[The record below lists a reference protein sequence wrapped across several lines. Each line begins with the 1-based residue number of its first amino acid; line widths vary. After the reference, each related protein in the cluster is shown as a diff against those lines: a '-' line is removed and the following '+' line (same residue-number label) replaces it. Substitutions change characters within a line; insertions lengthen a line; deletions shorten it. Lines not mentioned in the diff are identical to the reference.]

1 MRQPTANSLCS
12 PRETTTK
19 MNYTSHSEAD
29 RAKMLE
35 TIGVGSLDEL
45 IAKVIPDKF
54 RIEYPL
60 DLPIGEREFDLV
72 KEFKTLSGLNTPASD
87 VVSFLGGGVYDHYIP
102 AAISHLLSRSEF
114 YTAYTPYQ
122 AEVAQGTLQTIYE
135 FQTMV
140 CRLTGMDA
148 SNASHYDGATALAEG
163 VMMAVRK
170 TGRKAIV
177 VPAGLN
183 PQYLHV
189 LNTYCSPLEIEIRL
203 MKGIDGLIDFVEL
216 VEHLDG
222 SAALIIQHPN
232 FFGLLE
238 PTVKASQLAHEAGA
252 LVISSTYPISLG
264 LLKPPGEWG
273 ADIATAEGQPFGI
286 PMSFGGPYVG
296 LFAVKKDLIRL
307 MPGRIVARAKDRLDR
322 DGFVLTLQ
330 TREQHIRREKATS
343 NICTNQALLALC
355 ATIYLSLV
363 GKDGLHRAAENS
375 YRGAHY
381 LAGKVTTIPSVKRIY
396 KGEFFSEFVVT
407 LPLSGRVVQER
418 LAERGIFAGPPLG
431 WYYPDH
437 DNSLILAVTEKRSKS
452 EMDEFV
458 KVLGEVIA

>member
-1 MRQPTANSLCS
+1 
-12 PRETTTK
+12 

-29 RAKMLE
+29 RAKMLK

-45 IAKVIPDKF
+45 IANVIPDKF
-54 RIEYPL
+54 RSENPL
-60 DLPIGEREFDLV
+60 NLPTGEREFDLV
-72 KEFKTLSGLNTPASD
+72 KEFKRLAGLNTPASE

-148 SNASHYDGATALAEG
+148 SNASHYDGATALAEA

-170 TGRKAIV
+170 TGRNAVV

-183 PQYLHV
+183 PQYRHV
-189 LNTYCSPLEIEIRL
+189 LQTYSSPLAIEVRI
-203 MKGIDGLIDFVEL
+203 MKGADGLIERGEL
-216 VEHLDG
+216 AREIEG
-222 SAALIIQHPN
+222 AAALVIQHPN

-238 PTVKASQLAHEAGA
+238 PAFEAAQVAHQAGA
-252 LVISSTYPISLG
+252 LVVSSTYPISLG

-273 ADIATAEGQPFGI
+273 GDIATAEGQPFGI
-286 PMSFGGPYVG
+286 PMGFGGPFVG
-296 LFAVKKDLIRL
+296 LFAVKKELVRL

-363 GKDGLHRAAENS
+363 GKDGLRRAAENS

-381 LAGKVTTIPSVKRIY
+381 LAGKVTTLPGVRRLHS
-396 KGEFFSEFVVT
+396 GEFFSEFVVS
-407 LPLSGRVVQER
+407 LPISGKIAQER
-418 LAERGIFAGPPLG
+418 LAERGLFAGPPLG
-431 WYYPDH
+431 WFNPEQD
-437 DNSLILAVTEKRSKS
+437 DCLILAVTEKRSKA

-458 KVLGEVIA
+458 EALGEVIA

>member
-1 MRQPTANSLCS
+1 
-12 PRETTTK
+12 

-29 RAKMLE
+29 RAKMLK

-45 IAKVIPDKF
+45 IANIIPSKF
-54 RIEYPL
+54 RVENPL
-60 DLPIGEREFDLV
+60 DLPVGEREFDLV
-72 KEFKTLSGLNTPASD
+72 KEFKALSGLNTPASE

-102 AAISHLLSRSEF
+102 AAISHLMSRSEF

-170 TGRKAIV
+170 TGRKAVV
-177 VPAGLN
+177 VPSGLN
-183 PQYLHV
+183 PQYLLV
-189 LNTYCSPLEIEIRL
+189 LQTYCTPLDIEVRI
-203 MKGIDGLIDFVEL
+203 MAGHDGKIDAKEL
-216 VEHLDG
+216 KKAVDG
-222 SAALIIQHPN
+222 SAALVIQYPN

-238 PTVKASQLAHEAGA
+238 PVVEASQIAHDAGA

-264 LLKPPGEWG
+264 LLKPPAEWG

-296 LFAVKKDLIRL
+296 LFAVKKDLVRL

-363 GKDGLHRAAENS
+363 GKDGLRRASENS

-381 LAGKVTTIPSVKRIY
+381 LAGKVVTLPGVTRLHS
-396 KGEFFSEFVVT
+396 GDFFSEFAIS
-407 LPLSGRVVQER
+407 LPISGKVVQER

-431 WYYPDH
+431 WYSEGH
-437 DNSLILAVTEKRSKS
+437 EKCLLLAVTEKRSKS
-452 EMDEFV
+452 EMDNFV
-458 KVLGEVIA
+458 KILGEVIR

>member
-1 MRQPTANSLCS
+1 
-12 PRETTTK
+12 

-29 RAKMLE
+29 RAKMLD

-45 IAKVIPDKF
+45 IGKIIPDKF
-54 RIEYPL
+54 RVEHPL
-60 DLPIGEREFDLV
+60 DLPPGEREFDLV
-72 KEFKTLSGLNTPASD
+72 KEFKALAGLNTPASE

-135 FQTMV
+135 FQSLV

-170 TGRKAIV
+170 TGRNAVV
-177 VPAGLN
+177 VPAGIN
-183 PQYLHV
+183 PQYLMV
-189 LNTYCSPLEIEIRL
+189 LKTYCSPLNIEIRQL
-203 MKGIDGLIDFVEL
+203 NGKNGLIDTAEL
-216 VEHLDG
+216 KTAIDG
-222 SAALIIQHPN
+222 AAGLVIQHPN

-238 PTVKASQLAHEAGA
+238 STEEAVRIAHDAGA
-252 LVISSTYPISLG
+252 LVISSTYAISLG
-264 LLKPPGEWG
+264 LLKPPAEWG

-286 PMSFGGPYVG
+286 PMSFGGPFVG

-322 DGFVLTLQ
+322 EGFVLTLQ

-343 NICTNQALLALC
+343 NICTNQALIALC

-363 GKDGLHRAAENS
+363 GKDGLKRAAENS

-381 LAGKVTTIPSVKRIY
+381 LAGKVASIPGIVRKFP
-396 KGEFFSEFVVT
+396 GEFFSEFAIE
-407 LPLSGRVVQER
+407 LPISGKVVQQR
-418 LAERGIFAGPPLG
+418 LADRGIFVGPPLG
-431 WYYPDH
+431 WFSPEMEKG
-437 DNSLILAVTEKRSKS
+437 LILAVTEKRSKA

-458 KVLGEVIA
+458 KVLAEVIR